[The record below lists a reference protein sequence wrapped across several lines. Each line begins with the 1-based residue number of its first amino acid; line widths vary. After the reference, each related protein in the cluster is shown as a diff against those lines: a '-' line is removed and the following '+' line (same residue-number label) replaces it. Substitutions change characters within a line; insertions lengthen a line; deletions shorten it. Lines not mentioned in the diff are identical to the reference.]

1 MYFSAGLDE
10 FVITIDKAKGN
21 LNTYPKIITSAYFC
35 PKKLIG
41 LSMTFIWTNIE
52 FIIPEK
58 GSNKITHANAT
69 AITGDT

>member
-1 MYFSAGLDE
+1 ML
-10 FVITIDKAKGN
+10 ITKKQ
-21 LNTYPKIITSAYFC
+21 
-35 PKKLIG
+35 KLIG